1 MPTNRKF
8 VRFTVE
14 SALLKELGERLV
26 GKPQV
31 ALAELVKNAYD
42 ADAQNVVIRFLD
54 GAIEVVDDGNGMTE
68 EEFSQFWMSVGTTNK
83 QRSILSPTLERQVT
97 GSKGIGRL
105 SVQFLGN
112 SLSMHT
118 LAKVTPQR
126 GIKVEVDWREAQTT
140 GNLVQSGA
148 WVSQASQVD
157 AQREVGT
164 HGTKIRI
171 EGLNQSWD
179 GDALKLLARELWF
192 LRPPSP
198 TKGKLSLKDRF
209 DIKLEGPGK
218 EQIAEFTKQMSA
230 AFSNYIAEINGEI
243 KNGRNKNTKA
253 SVTVTFVDG
262 QSFTES
268 YPLEY
273 HRLDN
278 ASFRIRIFNLAG
290 RQSSGIEL
298 KTAREYFHR
307 YGGVHIYDDKFRLP
321 FYGGDQHDW
330 LRLEKDHSHRL
341 ITSKLLPPELQ
352 SYGDLRDLPTNSR
365 IFGTVQ
371 VSTNSERETAPS
383 SARAKGDY
391 LNIQITRDRLM
402 ENEALSDLIH
412 LVRWGI
418 DFYAIR
424 QSIKRQEVAAVNIKD
439 VPPSEPVIDDIRLR
453 VAELRAEKLSA
464 TTVSKVEK
472 IAKGLDELSSL
483 ERQRKQSFT
492 DEKVLLGALATAGMG
507 AIALEHELGKEMV
520 SISETLDKLSG
531 ITDPM
536 SPVTELVL
544 LLRNWIARS
553 TATRRLF
560 SPLMNTDN
568 REKLGEFNA
577 KEIVNLVMKNS
588 TPLLR
593 GIQIDISKIPDD
605 MKFPSATL
613 SAWQAILQNVFVNSI
628 NALIDSAT
636 KLIVCTGGS
645 DRGGRSFLMVE
656 DNGAGVDLKDAEDLF
671 KPFVRKLEISQ
682 NRRDLGLGG
691 AGLGLTIVRMV
702 SESVDCKVE
711 FVEPSSGMSS
721 AFKLSWETTNASQKT
736 QSRHRR

>member
-54 GAIEVVDDGNGMTE
+54 DAIEVIDDGNGMAE
-68 EEFSQFWMSVGTTNK
+68 QEVSQFWMSVGTTNK
-83 QRSILSPTLERQVT
+83 QRNSFSPTLGRQVT

-112 SLSMHT
+112 SLSMLT
-118 LAKVTPQR
+118 FAKSTPQS
-126 GIKVEVDWREAQTT
+126 GIKVEVDWRKAQTT
-140 GNLVQSGA
+140 GNLVRSGA
-148 WVSQASQVD
+148 WVSPASNSD
-157 AQREVGT
+157 SIKWVGR

-171 EGLNQSWD
+171 EDLNQQWD
-179 GDALKLLARELWF
+179 AKALKLLARELWF
-192 LRPPSP
+192 LRPPAP
-198 TKGKLSLKDRF
+198 TKGKLPPKERF
-209 DIKLEGPGK
+209 EIKLEGPDA
-218 EQIAEFTKQMSA
+218 EQIEEFTKQMNT
-230 AFSNYIAEINGEI
+230 AFSNYIAEIKGEI
-243 KNGRNKNTKA
+243 KDGRKSNSKA
-253 SVTVTFVDG
+253 SVTVTFADG
-262 QSFTES
+262 QSFTET

-273 HRLDN
+273 RRLDS
-278 ASFRIRIFNLAG
+278 ASYRIRVFNLAG
-290 RQSSGIEL
+290 RQAGGIEL
-298 KTAREYFHR
+298 HTAREYFHR
-307 YGGVHIYDDKFRLP
+307 YGGVHIYDDGFRLP

-330 LRLEKDHSHRL
+330 LRLEIDHSHRL
-341 ITSKLLPPELQ
+341 ITSKLLPPALQ
-352 SYGDLRDLPTNSR
+352 IEGDIRDLPTNSR
-365 IFGTVQ
+365 IFGTVK
-371 VSTNSERETAPS
+371 VSTNSERESAS
-383 SARAKGDY
+383 SAAIVKGNY

-402 ENEALSDLIH
+402 ENEALADLVQ

-418 DFYAIR
+418 DFYAIK
-424 QSIKRQEVAAVNIKD
+424 QSIKRQEISAVNIKD
-439 VPPSEPVIDDIRLR
+439 VPPAEPVIQDIRLR
-453 VAELRAEKLSA
+453 VAELRAEKLNA
-464 TTVSKVEK
+464 AVVTKVER
-472 IAKGLDELSSL
+472 IAKGLEELSAL
-483 ERQRKQSFT
+483 EKQRKQSFT

-531 ITDPM
+531 ISDPTN
-536 SPVTELVL
+536 PVAELVD

-568 REKLGEFNA
+568 REKIGEFNA
-577 KEIVNLVMKNS
+577 KAIVDLVRKNS

-593 GIQIDISKIPDD
+593 GIQIDTSKIPDD
-605 MKFPSATL
+605 LKFPSATL

-628 NALIDSAT
+628 NALMDSSS
-636 KLIVCTGGS
+636 KLIVCTGGYE
-645 DRGGRSFLMVE
+645 RGTRSFLIVE
-656 DNGAGVDLKDAEDLF
+656 DNGAGVDLADAEDLF

-711 FVEPSSGMSS
+711 FVEPSFGMSS
-721 AFKLSWETTNASQKT
+721 AFKLSWKTTNASRKNK
-736 QSRHRR
+736 SRHR